1 MLIFK
6 APNGALKFKEAT
18 MRGRRIEKTRISVG
32 YCRVSTQEQAEQGV
46 SLDAQRSRL
55 EAVAQGH
62 GQSLA
67 EVFVDDGFS
76 GATLERPAMKRL
88 LAQVERRTVSAVFIV
103 KLDRLSR
110 SLKDMLELV
119 ALCDRTGTRL
129 VSASESLDTG
139 SAIGRMVLQVV
150 SAFAEFERGMV
161 SERTSAALDFKRR
174 QRQVYGA
181 VPFGYRRDGDE
192 LVPVPKEQEALLEMR
207 RMHEAGSTYRS
218 IAAMLEARGIAPRG
232 KRWYPAS
239 VRAVL
244 HSKMTTEVA

>member
-1 MLIFK
+1 
-6 APNGALKFKEAT
+6 
-18 MRGRRIEKTRISVG
+18 MRGRRTEKTRISVG

-55 EAVAQGH
+55 QAVAQSH
-62 GQSLA
+62 DLQLA
-67 EVFVDDGFS
+67 ETFSDDGFS
-76 GATLERPAMKRL
+76 GATLDRPAMKRL
-88 LAQVERRTVSAVFIV
+88 LALIERREVASVFVV
-103 KLDRLSR
+103 KLDRLTR

-161 SERTSAALDFKRR
+161 SERTSAALDYKRR

-181 VPFGYRRDGDE
+181 VPFGYVRVGDG
-192 LVPVPKEQEALLEMR
+192 LVVVPSEQEALAEMR
-207 RMHEAGSTYRS
+207 RMHAEGATYRA
-218 IAAMLEARGIAPRG
+218 IGEMLSARGIPSRG
-232 KRWYPAS
+232 KQWYPAS

-244 HSKMTTEVA
+244 QSRMSQEAV